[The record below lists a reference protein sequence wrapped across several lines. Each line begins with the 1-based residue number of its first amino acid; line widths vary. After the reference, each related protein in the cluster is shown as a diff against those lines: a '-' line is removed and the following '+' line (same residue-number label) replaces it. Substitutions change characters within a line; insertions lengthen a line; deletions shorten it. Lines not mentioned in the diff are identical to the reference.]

1 MCFWLQFSS
10 VHMSICCCLHAHKG
24 KDDDSSL
31 SKAVDSPDL
40 AVDSPDLAVD
50 SPDLAVDSPDLA
62 GDDSTTHTQ

>member
-1 MCFWLQFSS
+1 MCSWLQFSS
-10 VHMSICCCLHAHKG
+10 VSVCYCLHAHKG

-40 AVDSPDLAVD
+40 P
-50 SPDLAVDSPDLA
+50 

>member
-1 MCFWLQFSS
+1 MYSCLQFSTVS
-10 VHMSICCCLHAHKG
+10 VCYWLYVHTG

-40 AVDSPDLAVD
+40 A
-50 SPDLAVDSPDLA
+50 